1 MKEKTQILMSDY
13 FEKFIAE
20 SESKKRL
27 QKNGKAIAKSTIG
40 NYKAFLSNLLKYEKI
55 YNLKVS
61 INIKYKHSKRCFNSE
76 KRNYQKFY
84 KNFTNMLYKRNCTDN
99 YVGFLF
105 KTVKTFFIYLN
116 QEKGFETGNFYKQFY
131 VIKEE
136 IPIIVLNQEQL
147 RYLIFNSSFDLS
159 LPPNLKTT
167 KDIFVFGCTI
177 GLRFS
182 DLLTLK
188 PKNWVIENGSH
199 YITTTSQK
207 TGIETRIKLPEYA
220 INILKLYKSKQAN
233 LLPYTTLMSFNKKI
247 KLIGLMAGWDNEVG
261 KVRCKRGIKKE
272 LKIEGKS
279 YRFCDLLS
287 SHVMRRTSITS
298 LLTLGMPE
306 QIVRKISGHKS
317 NSKEFYKYVKFSE
330 SFQDYETDKAFSKLL
345 NI

>member
-1 MKEKTQILMSDY
+1 MKDKTQILMSEY
-13 FEKFIAE
+13 FEKFISE
-20 SESKKRL
+20 SESKKRV
-27 QKNGKAIAKSTIG
+27 QKNGKAISKSTIG
-40 NYKAFLSNLLKYEKI
+40 NYKAFLSNLIKYEQI
-55 YNLKVS
+55 YNHKAS
-61 INIKYKHSKRCFNSE
+61 INIKYKHSKRSFYSE

-84 KNFTNMLYKRNCTDN
+84 KNFTDMLYKRNCTDN

-116 QEKGFETGNFYKQFY
+116 QDKGFETGNFYKQFH

-147 RYLIFNSSFDLS
+147 RFLIFNSSFNNS
-159 LPPNLKTT
+159 LPQHLKIA

-182 DLLTLK
+182 DLLSLK
-188 PKNWVIENGSH
+188 SKNWVMENGNQ
-199 YITTTSQK
+199 YITTISKK

-220 INILKLYKSKQAN
+220 INILKHYKKKQAN
-233 LLPYTTLMSFNKKI
+233 LLPYTTLMSFNKKL
-247 KLIGLMAGWDNEVG
+247 KLIGLLAGWDYEVG
-261 KVRCKRGIKKE
+261 KVRSKRGIKKE
-272 LKIEGKS
+272 MKIEGKP

-317 NSKEFYKYVKFSE
+317 NSTEFYKYVKFSE
-330 SFQDYETDKAFSKLL
+330 SFQDNETDKAFSKLL
-345 NI
+345 SL